1 MNREELIAQAEALE
15 EGSIIDRAKIASF
28 LRSQASSV
36 STTEAKPM
44 MESEGVAVVTIK
56 PMQLSDGRTDYFVSI
71 KVGEREV
78 TPHVF
83 REEYKA
89 AYHVA
94 LYDWLLNG
102 VGDEPDVI
110 EFGPNDYP
118 ARVSVSSPA
127 SEAGREPVTLGGMIA
142 AVYGNLDAEDCA
154 MVDRAWMEFRGIAS
168 PPHPANQVV
177 AVHVDQLSV
186 PPANPDEVREA
197 LEFLM
202 KTKWK
207 SVDKDNM
214 EFEGRVTCYQLDKA
228 RAALS
233 SARSTESK

>member
-1 MNREELIAQAEALE
+1 M
-15 EGSIIDRAKIASF
+15 
-28 LRSQASSV
+28 
-36 STTEAKPM
+36 T
-44 MESEGVAVVTIK
+44 ESEGVAVVTIK

-168 PPHPANQVV
+168 PPHPANQV
-177 AVHVDQLSV
+177 DQERGEKEK
-186 PPANPDEVREA
+186 NH
-197 LEFLM
+197 
-202 KTKWK
+202 
-207 SVDKDNM
+207 
-214 EFEGRVTCYQLDKA
+214 G
-228 RAALS
+228 
-233 SARSTESK
+233 